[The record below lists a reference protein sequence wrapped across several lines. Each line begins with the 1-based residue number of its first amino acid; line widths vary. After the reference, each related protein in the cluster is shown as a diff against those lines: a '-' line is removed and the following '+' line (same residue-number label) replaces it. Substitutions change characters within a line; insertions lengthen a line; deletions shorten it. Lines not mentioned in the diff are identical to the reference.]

1 MACRIGYVGN
11 IINYLCHL
19 PDPFPRGLWKDL
31 EGSST
36 FLPLMLYQYTLI
48 ELGLPSHLYRTCL
61 SLLSECPGSS
71 VGATALCREV
81 G

>member
-1 MACRIGYVGN
+1 MQYFSELRSIWTQVRAVWTRSKQIQTAPRIGYVGN

-36 FLPLMLYQYTLI
+36 FLPLMLLMYIDRIRL
-48 ELGLPSHLYRTCL
+48 
-61 SLLSECPGSS
+61 
-71 VGATALCREV
+71 A
-81 G
+81 